1 MRICLLTSVPI
12 PPEEGLGYHVWNLA
26 QQLTR
31 MGHEVGIITRGGPGP
46 TREECLD
53 GISVW
58 RAPFAPFYPLHVHLH
73 GLFVNRLL
81 QRLAPRF
88 DLINAHTPLP
98 PPVRTHLPL
107 VTTVHS
113 PMRSD
118 TAHTRITNLRSLALY
133 FYTPVSVRLEHSLFS
148 LSRRTTAVA
157 GWVAEGLAPYGVQPH
172 QVELTGNGVE
182 SCFLESPNGTQKER
196 YILCVGRLDIGKG
209 LEDLVQAA
217 RIMLQREPESK
228 PCFVLAGKGPLEAE
242 LKSLI
247 ARLGLE
253 SHFELRGH
261 VGTRQELVEL
271 YRKAD
276 MFVLPSHHE
285 GMPTVLLEAL
295 ATGLPVVSTGVGGAL
310 EVIIDRENG
319 LLVPPA
325 DPQALAEAL
334 LTMTHDEELRRRC
347 SANARRTVEERFS
360 WEAVARR
367 YLQVYQSA
375 LEAAR

>member
-1 MRICLLTSVPI
+1 MRICLLTSVPL

-31 MGHEVGIITRGGPGP
+31 MGHEVGIITRGSPGP
-46 TREECLD
+46 TREERLD
-53 GISVW
+53 GIPVW
-58 RAPFAPFYPLHVHLH
+58 RAPFAPFYPIHVHLH

-81 QRLAPRF
+81 HRLAPRF
-88 DLINAHTPLP
+88 DLVNAHTPLP
-98 PPVRTHLPL
+98 PPVYTSIPL
-107 VTTVHS
+107 VTSVHS

-118 TAHTRITNLRSLALY
+118 TAHTRITNARSLALF
-133 FYTPVSVRLEHSLFS
+133 FYTPVSVKIEHSLFA
-148 LSRRTTAVA
+148 LSQRTTAVA
-157 GWVAEGLAPYGVQPH
+157 SWVADGLAPYGVQPRE
-172 QVELTGNGVE
+172 VEVTGNGVE
-182 SCFLESPNGTQKER
+182 NCFLESPNGHQKER

-209 LEDLVQAA
+209 LEDLVHAA
-217 RIMLQREPESK
+217 RIMVQQAPQSK
-228 PCFVLAGKGPLEAE
+228 PRFVLAGKGPLEAE

-253 SHFELRGH
+253 NHFELRGH
-261 VGTRQELVEL
+261 VRNRQELVEL
-271 YRKAD
+271 YHRAD

-295 ATGLPVVSTGVGGAL
+295 ACGLPVVSTGVGGAL

-325 DPQALAEAL
+325 DPEALAGAL
-334 LTMTHDEELRRRC
+334 LTMSRDESLRRHC

-360 WEAVARR
+360 WDAVARR